1 MIYILLYSSSVFITG
16 VSISFV
22 VVAYFLNKFNNND
35 KTIYSISKSIYK
47 EFQNKY
53 PIDEIDKLEDIENI
67 EDINFDNYIFTEE
80 TPSGTVIMKYNKNTE
95 FFEYYSDKHISNR
108 LLEVVCRGYV
118 LEFKCKYI
126 YTNYYNEFSNRYKVL
141 EKYDE
146 KLKEKE
152 KIKQIEEENNDIFA
166 TFKSYNMKKNEKS
179 TTKSDIILKQQYNRF
194 KYLGKLCYFNEN
206 TGDNVNNNNNNNL
219 NYENITYQK
228 FKNM

>member
-1 MIYILLYSSSVFITG
+1 MIYILLYSSGLFVTSF
-16 VSISFV
+16 SISFAI
-22 VVAYFLNKFNNND
+22 VAYFLHKFNNSN
-35 KTIYSISKSIYK
+35 KNITSISKSIYK

-53 PIDEIDKLEDIENI
+53 PVYKIDNLEDIENI
-67 EDINFDNYIFTEE
+67 ESIEFYKYFFTEE
-80 TPSGTVIMKYNKNTE
+80 TPSGKVIMKYNKNNYV
-95 FFEYYSDKHISNR
+95 FEYYSDKHISNR

-146 KLKEKE
+146 KIKEKE
-152 KIKQIEEENNDIFA
+152 KNKQIEEENNDIFA

-179 TTKSDIILKQQYNRF
+179 NTKSDILLKQQYNKF
-194 KYLGKLCYFNEN
+194 KYLGKLCDFNEK
-206 TGDNVNNNNNNNL
+206 TGDNVNNNNNL
-219 NYENITYQK
+219 NYENISYQK

>member
-1 MIYILLYSSSVFITG
+1 MIYILLYSSGLFVTSC
-16 VSISFV
+16 SISFAI
-22 VVAYFLNKFNNND
+22 VAYFLHNFNNND
-35 KTIYSISKSIYK
+35 KNITSISKSIYK

-53 PIDEIDKLEDIENI
+53 PLYKIDNLEDIENI
-67 EDINFDNYIFTEE
+67 ESIEFYKYIFTEE
-80 TPSGTVIMKYNKNTE
+80 TPSGKVIMKYNKNTD

-118 LEFKCKYI
+118 LEFKCKNI

-152 KIKQIEEENNDIFA
+152 NIKQIEEENNDIFA

-179 TTKSDIILKQQYNRF
+179 TTKSDILLKQQYNRF
-194 KYLGKLCYFNEN
+194 KHLGKLCDFNEN
-206 TGDNVNNNNNNNL
+206 TGDNVNNNNL
-219 NYENITYQK
+219 NYENITYEK
-228 FKNM
+228 FKTM